1 MQWMTAMTITDEIS
15 IKAVANE
22 FHPRPKTSYK
32 YIRNKATLDQL
43 NEISTTYLPRLD
55 SFSIKSMRITNTMQS
70 LHVDSTNRVQEVID
84 GCRVTALRATHRAAI
99 LRYIIACRKTKLS
112 NEKNDELNQLVI
124 AKNIRE
130 DAQKTV
136 LQREQFYRYAAE
148 LIARKRWEHTAY
160 HFGYLFPVSELH
172 FWNREEQQA
181 KKNQYR
187 PLFMNIW
194 NIGRI
199 VGLIK

>member
-1 MQWMTAMTITDEIS
+1 
-15 IKAVANE
+15 
-22 FHPRPKTSYK
+22 
-32 YIRNKATLDQL
+32 
-43 NEISTTYLPRLD
+43 
-55 SFSIKSMRITNTMQS
+55 MQS
-70 LHVDSTNRVQEVID
+70 LHEDSANHVQEIID
-84 GCRVTALRATHRAAI
+84 GCRVTALRAAHRAAI
-99 LRYIIACRKTKLS
+99 LRYIIAHRKAKLAHKK
-112 NEKNDELNQLVI
+112 NEELNHLVI

-130 DAQKTV
+130 NAQKTV
-136 LQREQFYRYAAE
+136 LQREQFYRYPAE